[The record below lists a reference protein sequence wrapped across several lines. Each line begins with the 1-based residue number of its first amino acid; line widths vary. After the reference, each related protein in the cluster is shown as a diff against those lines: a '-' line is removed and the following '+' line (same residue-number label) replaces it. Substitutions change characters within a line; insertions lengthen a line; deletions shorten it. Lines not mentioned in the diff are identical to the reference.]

1 MSRQGILAWALI
13 SATVIVVGAFGP
25 WVTALGVVSISGT
38 TVSKHPYILAGL
50 GVIGTAFVWARRAT
64 NVAGV
69 GAMLVGVAAGALSLY
84 DRHHLTSLL
93 HSAGPVGAAFVH
105 IGWGLNASLAGS
117 VSLLLSSVVW
127 FLVVTDE
134 ADEWRTRAA
143 AAQVT
148 TGAPLV
154 PAGWYRDPN
163 DNAMLR
169 YWNGFG
175 WTTQTAKPAS

>member
-1 MSRQGILAWALI
+1 MSRQGILAWALV
-13 SATVIVVGAFGP
+13 SATVVVIGAFGP

-50 GVIGTAFVWARRAT
+50 GLIGAAFVWVRRAT

-84 DRHHLTSLL
+84 DRHHLSSLL
-93 HSAGPVGAAFVH
+93 HSAGPIGSAFVH
-105 IGWGLNASLAGS
+105 IGWGLNATLAGS
-117 VSLLLSSVVW
+117 VSLLLSGVAW
-127 FLVVTDE
+127 FLFVTDE
-134 ADEWRTRAA
+134 ADEWRKRAA
-143 AAQVT
+143 AAPVT
-148 TGAPLV
+148 TGAPVV

-163 DNAMLR
+163 DDAMLR